1 MIRMLANRAP
11 QWGLI
16 GVVTLLLAAC
26 GGGDESQQQSQGGGS
41 QQPPRKVAVMKVQP
55 HDLELDME
63 YPAMIRSDLSADI
76 VARVSGVLEEK
87 HYQPGEMVEKG
98 QTLFT
103 IEPPPYQATVD
114 QREADLQSA
123 RADLEEAQRNWA
135 RYKRL
140 YSRGAISQQQRDT
153 ALNTLQTAQ
162 ASVAQAKAS
171 LESARIDLDYTTVK
185 APVDGMVSLNEV
197 NVGNF
202 VAENTELATVTPLNP
217 LEVRFSLPQE
227 DAFAL
232 RRQRQM
238 EDAPEVTAR
247 LRFPY
252 ANQQDTTA
260 NTLTGQID
268 FLGSRVDE
276 STSTVQG
283 RAIFQNPDYLYL
295 PGQFVRIGLENLK
308 RFNVLSVPNEAVT
321 EGLKGPQLYVLN
333 DDNVIQSRFVSLGE
347 QAGEQTI
354 ITEGLK
360 AGERIVAGSI
370 GSVSVGEKIDPQPW
384 QGGSQQP
391 TDPSGQPLRSEKEPN
406 QGTGNTG
413 VTEQRESDQSQQ
425 ATQRGNGAE
434 PEDNDGGGE

>member
-1 MIRMLANRAP
+1 MIRMFASRAP

-16 GVVTLLLAAC
+16 GVMALLLAAC
-26 GGGDESQQQSQGGGS
+26 GGSDEDQQQSQKGGGE
-41 QQPPRKVAVMKVQP
+41 QPPRKVAVMTVQSR
-55 HDLELDME
+55 DLELDME

-76 VARVSGVLEEK
+76 VARVAGVLEKK
-87 HYQPGEMVEKG
+87 HYQPGEMVQKG
-98 QTLFT
+98 QKLFT
-103 IEPPPYQATVD
+103 IEQPPYQATVD

-162 ASVAQAKAS
+162 ASVAQAKAA

-185 APVDGMVSLNEV
+185 SPVSGMVSLNEV
-197 NVGNF
+197 NVGNY
-202 VAENTELATVTPLNP
+202 VTQNTELATVTPLDP

-238 EDAPEVTAR
+238 QDAPEVTAT
-247 LRFPY
+247 LKFPY

-260 NTLTGQID
+260 NTLKGKID

-276 STSTVQG
+276 STSTVQA
-283 RAIFQNPDYLYL
+283 RAIFKNPDHLFL
-295 PGQFVRIGLENLK
+295 PGQFVRIELQNLK
-308 RFNVLSVPNEAVT
+308 RFHVLAVPNVAVT

-347 QAGEQTI
+347 QAGSRTI

-370 GSVSVGEKIDPQPW
+370 GSVSVGQKVDPQPY
-384 QGGSQQP
+384 QGSSEQP
-391 TDPSGQPLRSEKEPN
+391 TNPSGHPLRHEREPK

-425 ATQRGNGAE
+425 AKQGGSSANSSTGE
-434 PEDNDGGGE
+434 SGGE